1 MIFYLSNRHAL
12 RLILVAAVCAAAT
25 TGTTGCNVGTASSA
39 AQVTTATAKGR
50 PTPSL
55 VSAGAGG
62 DDVATVQVITVDD
75 PLVLPAQLYVDHDVV
90 IAAQSSGVLQ
100 HLDADLGK
108 SVAAGAVLAN
118 IDSGD
123 QRIAVAKAE
132 AAVTQAS
139 RFAKRLRALSYTGGV
154 TVADSESAEFAVRQ
168 AGLSADSARRA
179 LALTRVTAPFAGVI
193 AARYVGPYRLVH
205 VGDTLFRITETGP
218 LLARVRVPEGR
229 RDALVPG
236 ARATVEDI
244 EHRTVAAHVIRVAPT
259 VDAASGTR
267 EVILAVGSAAG
278 LRPGSAVTVRLGAA
292 TRRVT
297 VVPNDLIGE
306 GGYVVVLGA
315 QPTLRQVRLGDE
327 LAGGRREVL
336 SGLAPGNRVRRPD
349 R

>member
-1 MIFYLSNRHAL
+1 MIFCLSNRRAL
-12 RLILVAAVCAAAT
+12 HFTLFAAICAAAT
-25 TGTTGCNVGTASSA
+25 IGCDAGIASSA
-39 AQVTTATAKGR
+39 ARITTASTQGR
-50 PTPSL
+50 PTPAL
-55 VSAGAGG
+55 VSAEGGA

-100 HLDADLGK
+100 HLDADLGN
-108 SVAAGAVLAN
+108 SVAAGAVLAS
-118 IDSGD
+118 IDSED

-132 AAVTQAS
+132 AAVAQAS
-139 RFAKRLRALSYTGGV
+139 QFAKRLRALSHTGGV
-154 TVADSESAEFAVRQ
+154 ARADSESAEFAVRQ

-193 AARYVGPYRLVH
+193 AARYVRPYRLVH
-205 VGDTLFRITETGP
+205 VGDTLFRLTETGP

-236 ARATVEDI
+236 SRATVEDI
-244 EHRTVAAHVIRVAPT
+244 EHHTVAAHVIRVAPT
-259 VDAASGTR
+259 VDAASDTR

-292 TRRVT
+292 KRRVT
-297 VVPNDLIGE
+297 VVPSDVIGDA
-306 GGYVVVLGA
+306 GYVVVLGA

-336 SGLAPGNRVRRPD
+336 SGLAQGDRVRHPD

>member
-1 MIFYLSNRHAL
+1 MIVHFPNRRVL
-12 RLILVAAVCAAAT
+12 RLTLCAVVWT
-25 TGTTGCNVGTASSA
+25 TASVGCDVGTAGSVAEASTA
-39 AQVTTATAKGR
+39 NAQGRPAPSLARATAGAD
-50 PTPSL
+50 
-55 VSAGAGG
+55 SAI
-62 DDVATVQVITVDD
+62 TVQVVTIDD

-100 HLDADLGK
+100 HLNVELGS
-108 SVAAGAVLAN
+108 SVAAGAVLAS

-132 AAVTQAS
+132 AAVDQAS
-139 RFAKRLRALSYTGGV
+139 RFAKRVRALSHTGGV
-154 TVADSESAEFAVRQ
+154 TPADSESAEFALRQ
-168 AGLSADSARRA
+168 ATLSADSARRA
-179 LALTRVTAPFAGVI
+179 LSLTRVTAPFAGVI

-205 VGDTLFRITETGP
+205 VGDTLFRLTETGP

-244 EHRTVAAHVIRVAPT
+244 EHHTVAAHVIRVAPT
-259 VDAASGTR
+259 VDPASGTR

-292 TRRVT
+292 KRRVT
-297 VVPNDLIGE
+297 VVPDAVIGD
-306 GGYVVVLGA
+306 GSYVIVQGA
-315 QPTLRQVRLGDE
+315 QPALRQVRLGDE

-336 SGLAPGNRVRRPD
+336 SGLEPGERVVHPD